1 MQARRTELSVIYKG
15 QEFSKDIL
23 KFLKSFSYKD
33 CASGESDELSLE
45 FADKQGLWL
54 KEWYPKKGDT
64 IEASIKTINWNGD
77 ETEENFSCGIFTVDD
92 IQFNGRPIS
101 FTLKALSKP
110 IAEAFSATEKTKTWK
125 KASIKAIA
133 EEMTQNAGIELYY
146 EAKNVV
152 IEEIEQ
158 SAKTDLSFLYDL
170 CKDNGIAMKAYR
182 QKIVLFDEIEYEA
195 RPSIATWKEQDF
207 ISWKGNSTIEG
218 TYDGVILSYQSSQK
232 KQPIT
237 YKFQPREGNRILKVN
252 ESVENMAEAE
262 QKAKAKLREANKTE
276 TTLSIT
282 KKGDISIV
290 AGSCI
295 MITDLG
301 HFDGKYYV
309 DSVTHDIGS
318 GFTTKCELHKVLEGG
333 Y

>member
-1 MQARRTELSVIYKG
+1 
-15 QEFSKDIL
+15 
-23 KFLKSFSYKD
+23 
-33 CASGESDELSLE
+33 
-45 FADKQGLWL
+45 
-54 KEWYPKKGDT
+54 
-64 IEASIKTINWNGD
+64 
-77 ETEENFSCGIFTVDD
+77 
-92 IQFNGRPIS
+92 
-101 FTLKALSKP
+101 
-110 IAEAFSATEKTKTWK
+110 
-125 KASIKAIA
+125 
-133 EEMTQNAGIELYY
+133 MTQNAGIELYY

-262 QKAKAKLREANKTE
+262 QKAKAKYKL
-276 TTLSIT
+276 
-282 KKGDISIV
+282 
-290 AGSCI
+290 
-295 MITDLG
+295 
-301 HFDGKYYV
+301 
-309 DSVTHDIGS
+309 
-318 GFTTKCELHKVLEGG
+318 
-333 Y
+333 